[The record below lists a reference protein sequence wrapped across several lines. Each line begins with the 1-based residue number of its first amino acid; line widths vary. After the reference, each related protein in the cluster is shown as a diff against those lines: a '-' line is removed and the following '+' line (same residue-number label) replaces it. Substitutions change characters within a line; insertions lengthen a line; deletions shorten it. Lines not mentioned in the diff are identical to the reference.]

1 MKKRL
6 SILGSTGSIGVSAL
20 DIVENNRDRIEL
32 FGLSAFSN
40 VELLNKQVEK
50 YRPKFVTVGNKT
62 AYDKFKKSF
71 NSDRTTLLEYEAG
84 LKYLVA
90 DPEVDIVL
98 NAIVGAAGLE
108 ASIETVKA
116 GKRLALA
123 NKESMV
129 IGGELINS
137 LAKKNKA
144 EIIPVDS
151 EHSAI
156 WQALASGQ
164 KKEVRKILLT
174 GSGGPFR
181 ELPLEKFK
189 SITKEQALN
198 HPTWKMGPK
207 ITIDSATMMNKGL
220 EIIEAVRLFD
230 IPADKIEVVI
240 HPESIIHSMVEYVD
254 SSIIAQMSN
263 PDMRLPI
270 SYALFYPERVFC
282 DSAKINLAKVGKL
295 TFFSPDFEKFPL
307 LGLALKVAETGGS
320 SAAVMNAANEI
331 AVSALLNDT
340 IKFAKIPDIVINSV
354 EKYKNIETPSLEE
367 ILEADRWGREKAKEL
382 AG

>member
-156 WQALASGQ
+156 WQALTSGQ

-270 SYALFYPERVFC
+270 SYALFYPERVFS
-282 DSAKINLAKVGKL
+282 DSAKINLVKAGKL
-295 TFFSPDFEKFPL
+295 SFFSPDFEKFPL

-340 IKFAKIPDIVINSV
+340 IKFSKIPDIVINSV

>member
-1 MKKRL
+1 MIKRL
-6 SILGSTGSIGVSAL
+6 SILGSTGSIGISAL
-20 DIVENNRDRIEL
+20 DIVSKNQDRIEL

-40 VELLNKQVEK
+40 VELLQKQVEQ
-50 YRPKFVTVGNKT
+50 YRPKFVTVCDKD
-62 AYDKFKKSF
+62 AYEIFKKSF
-71 NSDRTTLLEYEAG
+71 NSDTTQLIEYEAG
-84 LKYLVA
+84 INYLVTHPQA
-90 DPEVDIVL
+90 DIVL

-137 LAKKNKA
+137 FAKKYEA

-156 WQALASGQ
+156 WQALGSGQ
-164 KKEVRKILLT
+164 KKEIKKILLT

-181 ELPLEKFK
+181 ELPMEEFK
-189 SITKEQALN
+189 SITKEQALH
-198 HPTWKMGPK
+198 HPTWNMGPK

-230 IPADKIEVVI
+230 VPAEKIKVVI
-240 HPESIIHSMVEYVD
+240 HPESIVHSMVEYID

-270 SYALFYPERVFC
+270 SYALFYPERVFS
-282 DSAKINLAKVGKL
+282 DSALINLAQAGKL
-295 TFFSPDFEKFPL
+295 TFFEPDFDKFPL
-307 LGLALKVAETGGS
+307 LKLAFKVAETGGS
-320 SAAVMNAANEI
+320 SATVMNAANEI

-340 IKFAKIPDIVINSV
+340 IKFAQIPDIVINSV
-354 EKYKNIETPSLEE
+354 EKYKNIESPTLEE

-382 AG
+382 VG

>member
-1 MKKRL
+1 MIKRL

-20 DIVENNRDRIEL
+20 DIVAKNQDRIEL

-40 VELLNKQVEK
+40 VELLQKQVEQ
-50 YRPKFVTVGNKT
+50 YHPKFVTVCNKT
-62 AYDKFKKSF
+62 AYDKFKNSF
-71 NSDRTTLLEYEAG
+71 HSDRTKLLEYETG
-84 LKYLVA
+84 IKYLTS

-129 IGGELINS
+129 IWGELINS
-137 LAKKNKA
+137 FAKKYEA

-156 WQALASGQ
+156 WQALVAGG

-181 ELPLEKFK
+181 ELPIEKFK

-198 HPTWKMGPK
+198 HPTWNMGPK

-240 HPESIIHSMVEYVD
+240 HPESIIHSMVEYID

-270 SYALFYPERVFC
+270 SYALYYPERVFS
-282 DSAKINLAKVGKL
+282 DSAKINLSEAGKL
-295 TFFSPDFEKFPL
+295 TFFSPDFKKFPL
-307 LGLALKVAETGGS
+307 LKLALRVAESGGS
-320 SAAVMNAANEI
+320 CAAVMNAANEI

-340 IKFAKIPDIVINSV
+340 IEFAQIPDIVINSV
-354 EKYKNIETPSLEE
+354 EKYKNIESPSLEE

-382 AG
+382 VG

>member
-1 MKKRL
+1 MIKRL

-20 DIVENNRDRIEL
+20 DIFAKNRDRIEL

-40 VELLNKQVEK
+40 VELLLKQIEQ
-50 YRPKFVTVGNKT
+50 YRPKFVTICNKI
-62 AYDKFKKSF
+62 AYDKFKNSF
-71 NSDRTTLLEYEAG
+71 HSNSTKLLEYETG
-84 LKYLVA
+84 IKYLTS
-90 DPEVDIVL
+90 DPDVDIVL

-137 LAKKNKA
+137 FAKKYEA

-156 WQALASGQ
+156 WQALVAGQ

-181 ELPLEKFK
+181 ELPINKFK
-189 SITKEQALN
+189 SITKKQALN
-198 HPTWKMGPK
+198 HPTWSMGPK

-240 HPESIIHSMVEYVD
+240 HPESIIHSMVEYID

-270 SYALFYPERVFC
+270 SYALFYPERVFS
-282 DSAKINLAKVGKL
+282 DSAKINLAEAGKL
-295 TFFSPDFEKFPL
+295 TFFSPDFDKFPL
-307 LGLALKVAETGGS
+307 LKLALGVAETGGS
-320 SAAVMNAANEI
+320 CAAVMNAANEI
-331 AVSALLNDT
+331 AVSAFLNDT
-340 IKFAKIPDIVINSV
+340 IDFAQIPDIVINSV
-354 EKYKNIETPSLEE
+354 EKYKNIESPSLEE

-382 AG
+382 VG

>member
-20 DIVENNRDRIEL
+20 DIVAKNQDRIEL

-40 VELLNKQVEK
+40 IELLQKQVERFCPK
-50 YRPKFVTVGNKT
+50 YVTVRNKA
-62 AYDKFKKSF
+62 AYEKFGRDFDSG
-71 NSDRTTLLEYEAG
+71 TTQLLEYETG
-84 LKYLVA
+84 LNCLIT
-90 DPEVDIVL
+90 DPDVDIVL
-98 NAIVGAAGLE
+98 NGIVGAAGLE

-137 LAKKNKA
+137 LAGKYKA

-156 WQALASGQ
+156 WQSLASGQ
-164 KKEVRKILLT
+164 KKELKRILLT

-181 ELPLEKFK
+181 ELPLEKFR
-189 SITKEQALN
+189 SITKEQALH
-198 HPTWKMGPK
+198 HPTWNMGPK

-220 EIIEAVRLFD
+220 EVIEAVRLFD
-230 IPADKIEVVI
+230 IPSDKIEIVI
-240 HPESIIHSMVEYVD
+240 HPESIIHSMVEYID

-270 SYALFYPERVFC
+270 SYALFYPERVVS
-282 DSAKINLAKVGKL
+282 DSAEVNLADVGEL
-295 TFFSPDFEKFPL
+295 TFYNPDFEKFPL
-307 LGLALKVAETGGS
+307 LKLAFRVAETGGS

-331 AVSALLNDT
+331 AVSALLNNAV
-340 IKFAKIPDIVINSV
+340 KFVQIPDIVINSV
-354 EKYKNIETPSLEE
+354 EKYNNIESPSLEE

-382 AG
+382 VG

>member
-20 DIVENNRDRIEL
+20 DIFANNKDRLEL
-32 FGLSAFSN
+32 FGLSAYSN
-40 VELLNKQVEK
+40 IELLTNQVEQ
-50 YRPKFVTVGNKT
+50 YCPKFVTVCEKS
-62 AYDKFKKSF
+62 AYDKFKTNF
-71 NSDRTTLLEYEAG
+71 NSNTTKLLEYETGIKNLAT
-84 LKYLVA
+84 
-90 DPEVDIVL
+90 DPDVDIVL

-108 ASIETVKA
+108 ASVETVKA

-129 IGGELINS
+129 IGGELINEY
-137 LAKKNKA
+137 AKKYNA

-156 WQALASGQ
+156 WQSLAGGQ
-164 KKEVRKILLT
+164 KNEVRKILLT

-181 ELPLEKFK
+181 KLPIKDFE

-198 HPTWKMGPK
+198 HPTWNMGAK

-220 EIIEAVRLFD
+220 EVIEAVRLFD
-230 IPADKIEVVI
+230 VPVEKIQVVI
-240 HPESIIHSMVEYVD
+240 HPESIVHSMVEYID

-270 SYALFYPERVFC
+270 SYALFYPERVFLE
-282 DSAKINLAKVGKL
+282 SAKINLATAGKL
-295 TFFSPDFEKFPL
+295 TFFEPDYDKFRL
-307 LGLALKVAETGGS
+307 LKLALDVAKKGGS
-320 SAAVMNAANEI
+320 CAAVMNAANEI
-331 AVSALLNDT
+331 AVEALLNDA
-340 IKFAKIPDIVINSV
+340 IKFAKIPDIVIGSV
-354 EKYKNIETPSLEE
+354 EKYKNIEKPSLEE

>member
-20 DIVENNRDRIEL
+20 DIFRGNQDRLEL
-32 FGLSAFSN
+32 FGLSAYSN
-40 VELLNKQVEK
+40 IELLTNQVEQ
-50 YRPKFVTVGNKT
+50 YCPKFVTVCEKS
-62 AYDKFKKSF
+62 AYDKFKTNF
-71 NSDRTTLLEYEAG
+71 NSNTTKLLDYETGIKTLAT
-84 LKYLVA
+84 
-90 DPEVDIVL
+90 DPDVDIVL

-108 ASIETVKA
+108 ASVETVKA

-129 IGGELINS
+129 IGGELINEY
-137 LAKKNKA
+137 AQKYNA

-156 WQALASGQ
+156 WQSLAGGQ
-164 KKEVRKILLT
+164 KNEVRKILLT

-181 ELPLEKFK
+181 KMPIKDFE

-198 HPTWKMGPK
+198 HPTWNMGAK

-220 EIIEAVRLFD
+220 EVIEAVRLFD
-230 IPADKIEVVI
+230 VSVEKIQVVI
-240 HPESIIHSMVEYVD
+240 HPESIVHSMVEYID

-270 SYALFYPERVFC
+270 SYALFYPERVFLE
-282 DSAKINLAKVGKL
+282 SAKINLATAGKL
-295 TFFSPDFEKFPL
+295 TFFEPDFEKFRL
-307 LGLALKVAETGGS
+307 LKLALDVAKKGGS
-320 SAAVMNAANEI
+320 CAAVMNAANEI
-331 AVSALLNDT
+331 AVEALLNDA
-340 IKFAKIPDIVINSV
+340 IKFAKIPDIVIDSV
-354 EKYKNIETPSLEE
+354 EKYKNIEKPSLEE

>member
-20 DIVENNRDRIEL
+20 DIVENNLDRIEL
-32 FGLSAFSN
+32 FGISAFSN

-50 YRPKFVTVGNKT
+50 YRPKFVTVGDKT

-71 NSDRTTLLEYEAG
+71 SSNSTTLLEYEAG

-108 ASIETVKA
+108 ASIETVTA

-137 LAKKNKA
+137 LAKKYKA

-156 WQALASGQ
+156 WQALTSGQ

-181 ELPLEKFK
+181 ELPLEKFE

-270 SYALFYPERVFC
+270 SYALFYPERVFS
-282 DSAKINLAKVGKL
+282 DSAKIDLAKAGKL
-295 TFFSPDFEKFPL
+295 SFFSPDFEKFPL

-320 SAAVMNAANEI
+320 AAAVMNAANEI

-354 EKYKNIETPSLEE
+354 EKYNNIETPSLEE

-382 AG
+382 VG

>member
-20 DIVENNRDRIEL
+20 DIVSKNRDRLEL

-40 VELLNKQVEK
+40 IDLLMEQIEQFHPK
-50 YRPKFVTVGNKT
+50 YVTVCDKS
-62 AYDKFKKSF
+62 AYDRFKINF
-71 NSDRTTLLEYEAG
+71 NSDATKLLEYETG
-84 LKYLVA
+84 INFLTTNS
-90 DPEVDIVL
+90 DVDIVL

-129 IGGELINS
+129 IGGELLNDY
-137 LAKKNKA
+137 AKKYEA

-156 WQALASGQ
+156 WQSLASGQ
-164 KKEVRKILLT
+164 KKEVKRILLT

-189 SITKEQALN
+189 NITKEQALK
-198 HPTWKMGPK
+198 HPTWNMGPK

-230 IPADKIEVVI
+230 VSADKIQVVI
-240 HPESIIHSMVEYVD
+240 HPESIVHSMVEYID
-254 SSIIAQMSN
+254 SSIIAQLSN

-270 SYALFYPERVFC
+270 SYALFYPERVFSE
-282 DSAKINLAKVGKL
+282 SALINLAEAGKL
-295 TFFSPDFEKFPL
+295 SFYEPDFEKFPL
-307 LGLALKVAETGGS
+307 LKLALDVAETGGS
-320 SAAVMNAANEI
+320 SAAVMNAANEV
-331 AVSALLNDT
+331 AVDALLNNAV
-340 IKFAKIPDIVINSV
+340 KFAQIPDIVINSV
-354 EKYKNIETPSLEE
+354 NKYNNIENPSLEE
-367 ILEADRWGREKAKEL
+367 ILEADRWGRKKAKEL
-382 AG
+382 VS